1 MTQARLVYPATFLI
15 SSAAIGYEILLMR
28 LLSIV
33 HWHHFAYMIISL
45 ALLGYG
51 ASGTFIAIC
60 RPYLQAR
67 FELAFAIS
75 GLLFAVTMV
84 ACFVIGQLVPFN
96 ALEVV
101 WNPRQVIYLSGM
113 YLVFFVPFFFAA
125 SCIGLALT
133 CLRTQISRIYF
144 FDLLGA
150 GAGALIIISALFAF
164 SPQASLKLLTAI
176 ALLASVLMANR
187 SIRIYALACFLLL
200 LFLPQSL
207 LEFRMS
213 PFKGLSQALEVVDS
227 KVLSEYSSPLGLVTV
242 VASPTIPFRD
252 APGLSLNSAT
262 EPPEQLAIF
271 TDGGSMS
278 VITRYEGS
286 LESLDY
292 LADVTAALSYRLLD
306 KPRVL
311 ILGAGGGTDVLS
323 ALYHGAREIDA
334 VELNPIVTE
343 LVGNLFADF
352 AGNIYDDGRVTVHV
366 GEARGFVARQTGRY
380 DLIQIALLDSFS
392 SAGSGVQALNENY
405 LYTVEA
411 IREYLRHL
419 EPGGILAITRWLR
432 VPPRDSLKLFATAIE
447 ALRTAGTG
455 HAGRQLVLVRSWN
468 TSTMLVRNSEFADK
482 DIEIIRA
489 FSRSRSFD
497 LSFYPNMPDS
507 DANQYNVL
515 PEPYLYNG
523 TSALLSE
530 NAATYI
536 DRYKF
541 DISPATDN
549 RPYFFNFFKWGSLP
563 EALALRK
570 RGGADLIEWGYVI
583 LIGTLVQALVAGAL
597 LILLPLFLAERGWQ
611 RGTGTRMGSYF
622 FLLGL
627 AFMFVEIAFIQKLI
641 LFLSHP
647 LYSVAV
653 VLSGF
658 LVFAGI
664 GSGYSGRLAD
674 RFEKG
679 DYSLVTIIVAIIS
692 AISLA
697 YVLILPEVF
706 GRLVG
711 LPDILKVGLSLL
723 FIGPLAFCMGMPF
736 PIGLNSIAKES
747 AAFIP
752 WAWGLNGFA
761 SVISASLATLLAIEF
776 GFTAVILLSLA
787 LYALAAALFRR
798 VI

>member
-1 MTQARLVYPATFLI
+1 
-15 SSAAIGYEILLMR
+15 MR

-45 ALLGYG
+45 APLGYG
-51 ASGTFIAIC
+51 ASGTCIAIC
-60 RPYLQAR
+60 RRYLQAR

-75 GLLFAVTMV
+75 GILFAVAMV

-101 WNPRQVIYLSGM
+101 WDPRQVVYLSGM

-164 SPQASLKLLTAI
+164 SPQAALKLLSAI
-176 ALLASVLMANR
+176 ALFASVLMANR
-187 SIRIYALACFLLL
+187 PIRVYALACFLLL

-207 LEFRMS
+207 LEFRLS

-252 APGLSLNSAT
+252 APGLSLNSTT

-292 LADVTAALSYRLLD
+292 LGDMTAALPYRLLD

-343 LVGNLFADF
+343 LVGNQFADF
-352 AGNIYDDGRVTVHV
+352 AGNIYNDGRVTVHV

-411 IREYLRHL
+411 IGEYLRRL

-447 ALRTAGTG
+447 ALGRAGTG

-468 TSTMLVRNSEFADK
+468 TSTMLVRNGEFADQ
-482 DIEIIRA
+482 DIEIIHT
-489 FSRSRSFD
+489 FSRLRSFD
-497 LSFYPNMPDS
+497 LSFYPNMPAS
-507 DANQYNVL
+507 AANRYNVL
-515 PEPYLYNG
+515 PEPYLYDG
-523 TSALLSE
+523 TSALLSD

-541 DISPATDN
+541 DISPATDD
-549 RPYFFNFFKWGSLP
+549 RPYFFNFFRWGSLP

-583 LIGTLVQALVAGAL
+583 LIGTLAQALVAGTL
-597 LILLPLFLAERGWQ
+597 LILLPLFLAKRGWQ
-611 RGTGTRMGSYF
+611 RGTTTRMGSYF

-664 GSGYSGRLAD
+664 GSGYSRRLAA

-679 DYSLVTIIVAIIS
+679 DYSLVTIIVVIIT

-711 LPDILKVGLSLL
+711 LPDIVKVGLSLL

-736 PIGLNSIAKES
+736 PIGLGSIAKES

-776 GFTAVILLSLA
+776 GFTAVILVSLA

-798 VI
+798 VL

>member
-1 MTQARLVYPATFLI
+1 VTQARLVYPATFLI

-60 RPYLQAR
+60 RRYLQAR

-133 CLRTQISRIYF
+133 FLRTQISRIYF

-164 SPQASLKLLTAI
+164 SPQAALKLLTVI
-176 ALLASVLMANR
+176 ALFASALMANR
-187 SIRIYALACFLLL
+187 PIRIYVLACFLLL

-227 KVLSEYSSPLGLVTV
+227 KVLSEYSSPLGLLTV

-252 APGLSLNSAT
+252 APGLSLNSTT

-286 LESLDY
+286 VKSLEY
-292 LADVTAALSYRLLD
+292 LADMTAALPYRLLD
-306 KPRVL
+306 EPRVL

-419 EPGGILAITRWLR
+419 QPGGILAITRWLR

-447 ALRTAGTG
+447 ALGRAGTG

-468 TSTMLVRNSEFADK
+468 TSTMLVRNGEFADQ
-482 DIEIIRA
+482 DIDIIRA

-497 LSFYPNMPDS
+497 LSFYPNMS
-507 DANQYNVL
+507 ASEANRYNVL
-515 PEPYLYNG
+515 PEPYLYDG
-523 TSALLSE
+523 TSALLSD

-541 DISPATDN
+541 DISPATDD

-563 EALALRK
+563 ESIALRK

-597 LILLPLFLAERGWQ
+597 LILLPLFLAKRGWQ
-611 RGTGTRMGSYF
+611 RGTATRMGSYF

-658 LVFAGI
+658 LIFAGI
-664 GSGYSGRLAD
+664 GSGYSRRLAAG
-674 RFEKG
+674 FEKG
-679 DYSLVTIIVAIIS
+679 DYSLVTIIVVIIT

-723 FIGPLAFCMGMPF
+723 FIAPLAFCMGMPF
-736 PIGLNSIAKES
+736 PIGLGRIAKES

-787 LYALAAALFRR
+787 LYALAAALFRP
-798 VI
+798 VL

>member
-1 MTQARLVYPATFLI
+1 
-15 SSAAIGYEILLMR
+15 
-28 LLSIV
+28 
-33 HWHHFAYMIISL
+33 
-45 ALLGYG
+45 
-51 ASGTFIAIC
+51 
-60 RPYLQAR
+60 
-67 FELAFAIS
+67 
-75 GLLFAVTMV
+75 MV

-101 WNPRQVIYLSGM
+101 WNPRQVVYLSGM

-133 CLRTQISRIYF
+133 CLKTQISRIYF

-164 SPQASLKLLTAI
+164 SPQGALRLLTAI
-176 ALLASVLMANR
+176 ALFASVLMANR
-187 SIRIYALACFLLL
+187 PIRVYALACFLLL

-227 KVLSEYSSPLGLVTV
+227 KVLTEVSSPLGLVTV
-242 VASPTIPFRD
+242 VASQTIPFRD
-252 APGLSLNSAT
+252 APGLSLNSRT

-271 TDGGSMS
+271 TDGDSMS

-292 LADVTAALSYRLLD
+292 LADMTAALPYRLLD
-306 KPRVL
+306 EPRVL

-343 LVGNLFADF
+343 LVGNMFAEF
-352 AGNIYDDGRVTVHV
+352 AGNIYDDDRVTVHV
-366 GEARGFVARQTGRY
+366 GEARGFITRQSGRF

-392 SAGSGVQALNENY
+392 SAGSGVQALNESY

-411 IREYLRHL
+411 IGEYLRHL

-432 VPPRDSLKLFATAIE
+432 VPPRDSLKLLATAIE
-447 ALRTAGTG
+447 ALGRAGVAHPG
-455 HAGRQLVLVRSWN
+455 QQLVLVRSWN
-468 TSTMLVRNSEFADK
+468 TSTMLVRNGEFADQ
-482 DIEIIRA
+482 DIEKIHG
-489 FSRSRSFD
+489 FSKSRSFD
-497 LSFYPNMPDS
+497 LSFYPNMPAS
-507 DANQYNVL
+507 EANRYNVL
-515 PEPYLYNG
+515 PGPYLYDG
-523 TSALLSE
+523 ASALLSD
-530 NAATYI
+530 NAAGYI

-541 DISPATDN
+541 DISPATDD
-549 RPYFFNFFKWGSLP
+549 RPYFSNFFRWGSLP

-570 RGGADLIEWGYVI
+570 RGGADLIEWGYLI

-597 LILLPLFLAERGWQ
+597 LILLPLLLVKRSWQ
-611 RGTGTRMGSYF
+611 RGTGRRMGGYF

-627 AFMFVEIAFIQKLI
+627 SFMFVEIAFIQKLI
-641 LFLSHP
+641 LFLGHP

-664 GSGYSGRLAD
+664 GSGYSKRLVA
-674 RFEKG
+674 RFEAG
-679 DYSLVTIIVAIIS
+679 DYAPVTIIVVIITG
-692 AISLA
+692 ISLA
-697 YVLILPEVF
+697 YILILPEVF

-723 FIGPLAFCMGMPF
+723 FIGPLAFWLGMPF
-736 PIGLNSIAKES
+736 PIGLGSIAKES

-761 SVISASLATLLAIEF
+761 SVIGASLATLLAIEF

-798 VI
+798 VL